1 MHSRV
6 SVSRAPPSC
15 ALLWIRGVLEPMGI
29 KDLVSFPEEDAGPP
43 MGSPLGLLARRP
55 PPREDEEVLR
65 PSLHVGQ
72 GVLAYAAV
80 SLHAVSLHVGRGVLL
95 AVFFFFFSYVGLIP

>member
-55 PPREDEEVLR
+55 PPREDEEVR
-65 PSLHVGQ
+65 C
-72 GVLAYAAV
+72 GVLACRARCAGDWV
-80 SLHAVSLHVGRGVLL
+80 SSY
-95 AVFFFFFSYVGLIP
+95 FFLSVGLIP